1 MKKRIKDIAT
11 VQIGYHFTRKIIP
24 DPEGSFQVI
33 QMKDI
38 DDRNQLDITGII
50 RIGPDKDVSRY
61 LIKKGDVLFV
71 SRGSN
76 NCAVT
81 IDKDLNNTIPV
92 SSFYIVRLKSDALL
106 SAYLAWY
113 INQLTAQRY
122 LEKNLKGSY
131 ISMIGKDD
139 FQNLLIEIP
148 PRSLQEAVI
157 ELDALQKRE
166 KLLLH
171 KIAYKRE
178 HLIQAISMKAI
189 KGQLRAR

>member
-24 DPEGSFQVI
+24 DPEGSIQVI

-38 DDRNQLDITGII
+38 DDRNKLDITGII

-61 LIKKGDVLFV
+61 LVKKGDVLFI

-76 NCAVT
+76 NIAVT
-81 IDKDLNNTIPV
+81 IDKNLNNTMPV
-92 SSFYIVRLKSDALL
+92 SSFFIVRLKADALL
-106 SAYLAWY
+106 PAYLTWY
-113 INQLTAQRY
+113 INQPTAQRY

-131 ISMIGKDD
+131 IPMIGKDD

-148 PRSLQEAVI
+148 SRSLQETLI

-166 KLLLH
+166 KALLYKL
-171 KIAYKRE
+171 ADKRE
-178 HLIQAISMKAI
+178 HLVQAISMKAI
-189 KGQLRAR
+189 KTNT